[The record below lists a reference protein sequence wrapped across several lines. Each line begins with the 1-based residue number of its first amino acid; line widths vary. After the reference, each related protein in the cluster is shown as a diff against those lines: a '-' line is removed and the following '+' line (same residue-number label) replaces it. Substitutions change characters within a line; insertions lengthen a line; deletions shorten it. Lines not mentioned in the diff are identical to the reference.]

1 MVINNKWGKNKTEVL
16 RPQVLQQDLISKTV
30 NRRTGNSSVKTRSEV
45 KANQYNNIYT
55 SKCMMT
61 TGFCRNGYTKYM
73 EYLCACQIKDP
84 NIDQKSLK
92 IVLIEINTTNKSGW
106 QPANV

>member
-30 NRRTGNSSVKTRSEV
+30 NRQTGNSSVKTRSEV

-61 TGFCRNGYTKYM
+61 TGFCRNGSTKYM
-73 EYLCACQIKDP
+73 EYLCACQSRLSKSRIY
-84 NIDQKSLK
+84 NSEVTENCIDRNQY
-92 IVLIEINTTNKSGW
+92 N
-106 QPANV
+106 